1 MKNTKKIIGYC
12 GVDSGQLLVIDPCYL
27 SKWKDGEFD
36 PDKQLDNS
44 YARACELTCG
54 VGNSAGEV
62 QEGGVVFASGY
73 GDGNYPVIATY
84 NKDGRII
91 SITIKMA

>member
-1 MKNTKKIIGYC
+1 MRKNTKKIIGYC

-27 SKWKDGEFD
+27 NKWKDGDFD
-36 PDKQLDNS
+36 LVKKQDNS
-44 YARACELTCG
+44 YQRACEITIKAPSG
-54 VGNSAGEV
+54 GEV

-84 NKDGRII
+84 NKDNRII
-91 SITIKMA
+91 KIEIKMN